1 MSDTDLTNS
10 AKVEDILKEFL
21 NSANAFAASSHNE
34 TANQLLDEKY
44 VLANIKLVLDNCVK
58 RGSHSKS
65 DTSMKILDILVK
77 NYSNIHFAMKVSEF
91 IATILDKV

>member
-58 RGSHSKS
+58 RGSKS